1 MSPDFVV
8 ATWRHTPIST
18 RLVADDRTAWREL
31 GRFHGTPS
39 AATWIPPNFSVQ
51 YDDDV
56 DEDAG
61 GLPDVID
68 SGASAPVVSAKAA
81 EVFKAWWGQ
90 QAELLPLRAD
100 VGEWFAIN
108 TLRLV
113 SVIDADRSVVRRFE
127 NSENVMS
134 IKNMVLDTTR
144 LDPDDVIFKDM
155 LAPSMYTF
163 VTSTMMRAAAANDL
177 VGFDPRV
184 VWPPDHALKWRQ
196 SQPPSEPILGMHL
209 IVPGSGTL
217 FEGGYR
223 LTDDSIDTWV
233 HPDRA
238 RGLWYAL
245 RIPGGW
251 ADLPPLPG
259 TEVTLE
265 SEGQSRTILTVS
277 CTPGDG
283 PPPLEVA
290 VAVAA
295 LGDGELDPSPP
306 RHFTAAGRPA
316 VAAQAVAIDANGA
329 TVATVTIVI
338 DCGSEHL
345 VIGAVTTDLTGV
357 ELGMVMGLAAH
368 DLLIE
373 HLN

>member
-1 MSPDFVV
+1 
-8 ATWRHTPIST
+8 
-18 RLVADDRTAWREL
+18 
-31 GRFHGTPS
+31 
-39 AATWIPPNFSVQ
+39 
-51 YDDDV
+51 
-56 DEDAG
+56 
-61 GLPDVID
+61 
-68 SGASAPVVSAKAA
+68 
-81 EVFKAWWGQ
+81 
-90 QAELLPLRAD
+90 
-100 VGEWFAIN
+100 
-108 TLRLV
+108 
-113 SVIDADRSVVRRFE
+113 
-127 NSENVMS
+127 
-134 IKNMVLDTTR
+134 
-144 LDPDDVIFKDM
+144 
-155 LAPSMYTF
+155 
-163 VTSTMMRAAAANDL
+163 
-177 VGFDPRV
+177 
-184 VWPPDHALKWRQ
+184 
-196 SQPPSEPILGMHL
+196 MHL

-316 VAAQAVAIDANGA
+316 VAAQAFAIDANGA